1 MRNATLKME
10 VQDSFLCSTPAYK
23 LHYIV
28 FNVFFVENSTYHSS
42 KKHVHVSPVTEKNI
56 CSGAPLHDCSI
67 RMDQMS
73 FIFGSHRIF
82 WQINETEDS
91 Y

>member
-1 MRNATLKME
+1 MRNATLKKE

-23 LHYIV
+23 LLV
-28 FNVFFVENSTYHSS
+28 FNVLFVENYTYNNS

-56 CSGAPLHDCSI
+56 CSGASLHDCSI